1 MTDNRILIF
10 EDDRDLALLLERT
23 FQKEGF
29 VARCNYGGNGFMQH
43 VDEFN
48 PHLIVLDLMLPEI
61 DGYTICRCIKSPDRN
76 TEVKVIILTAK
87 DDESDIL
94 NGYDAGADDYM
105 TKPFSPKE
113 VVARAR
119 AVLRRKQ
126 PQATTATHKLVKRD
140 ALLIDDDRYEISL
153 KGEPLE
159 LTHSEYRILKALATQ
174 PQRVYTRE
182 QLAESI
188 SGNEYG
194 AQKIAGSRNIDVHIR
209 ALRKKL
215 GDFSYYIKTLR
226 GVGYSFDID
235 SSE

>member
-1 MTDNRILIF
+1 MTSNKILIF

-29 VARCNYGGNGFMQH
+29 SARCNFGGSGFMQH
-43 VDEFN
+43 IDDFD
-48 PHLIVLDLMLPEI
+48 PDLILLDLMLPEI
-61 DGYTICRCIKSPDRN
+61 DGYTICRCIKSSER
-76 TEVKVIILTAK
+76 ESEIKVIMLTAK
-87 DDESDIL
+87 SEETDIL
-94 NGYDAGADDYM
+94 TGYDAGADDYM

-113 VVARAR
+113 VVARAK

-126 PQATTATHKLVKRD
+126 PQSSGSNGKIVRRD
-140 ALLIDDDRYEISL
+140 ELLIDDDRYEISL
-153 KGEPLE
+153 QGKPLE
-159 LTHSEYRILKALATQ
+159 LTHSEYRILRALATQ

-188 SGNEYG
+188 SSNEYG
-194 AQKIAGSRNIDVHIR
+194 AQKIVGSRNIDVHIR

-215 GDFSYYIKTLR
+215 GNFSYYIRTLR

-235 SSE
+235 SGS